1 MLNIDTKLA
10 ADLMA
15 FLDEDDSGEEFKDR
29 VGGNPKGLGFK
40 GFREGLGFGVFGLN
54 VFLGA

>member
-15 FLDEDDSGEEFKDR
+15 FLDEDDSGEEFGDR
-29 VGGNPKGLGFK
+29 VGNPKGLGFRK
-40 GFREGLGFGVFGLN
+40 GLGRV
-54 VFLGA
+54 